1 MPAKRKTTRK
11 KITPKAPKK
20 TIKTELKDK
29 KDFRVTIFGS
39 ARLRPGDKT
48 YKEVFNLAKDIG
60 ENGWDIITGGGPGLM
75 DAGNAGHEVGD
86 KDNKADSIGLIIKL
100 PWEAEANHHL
110 EISKT
115 FSKFSNRLDHFMALS
130 NAIVVM
136 PGGIGTCLEL
146 FYTWQLVQVK
156 HIDPVPI
163 IVVGDMWAQLIK
175 WTKRYPL
182 KKGLMSKGDLDHI
195 YVAKNNKEAMK
206 ILQKT
211 HKDYHKGKGPYCG
224 GKKDYNLL

>member
-1 MPAKRKTTRK
+1 MPVKKKTTRK

-20 TIKTELKDK
+20 TIQTELRDK

-39 ARLRPGDKT
+39 ARLNPGDKT
-48 YKEVFNLAKDIG
+48 YKEVFDLAKAIG
-60 ENGWDIITGGGPGLM
+60 ENEWDIITGGGPGLM
-75 DAGNAGHEVGD
+75 DAGNAGHEAGD
-86 KDNKADSIGLIIKL
+86 TEDKADSIGLIIKL
-100 PWEAEANHHL
+100 PWEAKSNRHL

-146 FYTWQLVQVK
+146 FYTWQLVQVR

-163 IVVGDMWAQLIK
+163 IVVGDMWAKLIE
-175 WTKRYPL
+175 WTRRYPL
-182 KKGLMSKGDLDHI
+182 KKGLVSKGDFDHI
-195 YVAKNNKEAMK
+195 YVAKDNKAAMK
-206 ILQKT
+206 ILKKT
-211 HKDYHKGKGPYCG
+211 HRDHTKRKGPYCG
-224 GKKDYNLL
+224 SKKDYKLR